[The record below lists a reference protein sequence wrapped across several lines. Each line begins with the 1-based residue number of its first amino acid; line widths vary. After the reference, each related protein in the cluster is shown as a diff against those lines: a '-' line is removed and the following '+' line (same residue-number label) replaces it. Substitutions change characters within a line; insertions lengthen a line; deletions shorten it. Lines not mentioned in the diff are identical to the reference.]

1 MAYTGSLP
9 AGYTRGTYNQ
19 DFQIFDDETDEGLDL
34 TDAVI
39 TFEIRRPGC
48 TSAELSATNT
58 NGSIVITDSD
68 EGQFELT
75 LTVTQMRTLCPM
87 QYEVGITITQNGE
100 TTQFFAGTIPI
111 IDGIV
116 A

>member
-1 MAYTGSLP
+1 MYQGSIPTGSNR
-9 AGYTRGTYNQ
+9 ATYNQ
-19 DFQIFDDETDEGLDL
+19 DFQIFDDESGDGLDL

-39 TFEIRRPGC
+39 TFEVRRPGC
-48 TSAELSATNT
+48 ASAELSATTT

-75 LTVTQMRTLCPM
+75 LTATQMRTLCAQ
-87 QYEVGITITQNGE
+87 QYEVGLTILQNGE
-100 TTQFFAGTIPI
+100 TTQFIAGTFAV

-116 A
+116 T